1 MKVIQTD
8 KFNLEFLNLFKG
20 EMRVAG
26 VGFAS
31 KNLTH
36 EEREGARMRGHGL
49 MQNLAGQAV
58 AKLATRNH
66 AFRVAAGMGTPRD
79 KSGVLLPSGA
89 IITKVSIWEHRDD
102 FRIRRLVLE
111 TPLFVAIAKD
121 VCLKFHEGKITPVV
135 NLEINDG
142 KRKSVFCGV
151 PNDNN

>member
-1 MKVIQTD
+1 MKVFQTG
-8 KFNLEFLNLFKG
+8 KFNLYFFNLFES
-20 EMRVAG
+20 EMRVAR
-26 VGFAS
+26 VGLAS

-36 EEREGARMRGHGL
+36 EERKDAGMRSHGA
-49 MQNLAGQAV
+49 MQNLAGQAA
-58 AKLATRNH
+58 AKLAARNH

-79 KSGVLLPSGA
+79 KGGVLLPRGA
-89 IITKVSIWEHRDD
+89 IIPKVSIWEHRDD

-142 KRKSVFCGV
+142 KRKIVFWRHAER
-151 PNDNN
+151 